1 MPIYDRMCTN
11 EECKELLLECYEKI
25 SFEDV
30 VPCQKCGTAT
40 RRAILSGRTHNV
52 IGDDIPG
59 GIEIRHGLCN
69 EDGTPRR
76 YYSKSEM
83 AKEAARRGLVNRV
96 EHTTAPGTDKNKN
109 TTRWI

>member
-1 MPIYDRMCTN
+1 MTVC
-11 EECKELLLECYEKI
+11 EKCSKEI
-25 SFEDV
+25 V
-30 VPCQKCGTAT
+30 VGEWPFCPHGFG
-40 RRAILSGRTHNV
+40 SNSV

-83 AKEAARRGLVNRV
+83 DREAKKRGLVNRV
-96 EHTTAPGTDKNKN
+96 EHIPLKGSDKSPHTTK
-109 TTRWI
+109 WE